1 MSGARLADHEAQL
14 GLVEL
19 ATATVP
25 AGTVPPSLPG
35 FVVSSFSPL
44 VAAAAERCLADRHGS
59 PPAAAEIGR
68 RTAVVVV
75 SGSGDAHM
83 AAHVAQ
89 AVDEGARIGP
99 LLFFQAVPNSVAGHI
114 AARWGLHGPV
124 VCLCPTGDPKA
135 DGLAQARLLI
145 DDGDADEVLV
155 VLVEQAG
162 ATHAALV
169 GNELASQAQLIE
181 GEPR

>member
-1 MSGARLADHEAQL
+1 MKAL
-14 GLVEL
+14 GEL

-25 AGTVPPSLPG
+25 AGTVPPPVPG

-44 VAAAAERCLADRHGS
+44 VAAAAERCLIARHKN
-59 PPAAAEIGR
+59 PPGTEDIGE

-75 SGSGDAHM
+75 SGSGDARM
-83 AAHVAQ
+83 AEHVAHM
-89 AVDEGARIGP
+89 VDDGARIGP
-99 LLFFQAVPNSVAGHI
+99 LLFFQAVPNSVAGHV
-114 AARWGLHGPV
+114 AARWGLRGPV

-145 DDGDADEVLV
+145 DDGDADEVLI

-162 ATHAALV
+162 AGDSAHALLV
-169 GNELASQAQLIE
+169 TE
-181 GEPR
+181 GDLP